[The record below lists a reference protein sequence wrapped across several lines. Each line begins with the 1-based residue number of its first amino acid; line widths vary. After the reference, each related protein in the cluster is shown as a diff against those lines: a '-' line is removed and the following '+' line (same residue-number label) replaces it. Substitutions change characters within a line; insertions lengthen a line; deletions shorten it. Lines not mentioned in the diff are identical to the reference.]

1 MDDFIPDSEAV
12 LYLDIGN
19 STIKAGYREGL
30 KWKRPEA
37 GRVHNAE
44 TLLDWINEH
53 RSRFQFIVISS
64 VVPKVTRAVTDKL
77 QNRRVRVLSVDDIPG
92 DLINYKTPE
101 TLGIDRFFA
110 CYGAVAHT
118 RKPVVVIDAGTA
130 CTLDYMSADSAYQG
144 GIILPGIG
152 ILEKSVK
159 EYAPNLP
166 EVERAVPEEW
176 PGRSTR
182 ESLQWGLA
190 GMMRNSILV
199 YLEKYASAYG
209 DYELV
214 LTGGDAGWMDSL
226 LDQPAKVRPM
236 LVFEGM
242 QRYLETHL

>member
-19 STIKAGYREGL
+19 STIKAAYREGL
-30 KWKRPEA
+30 KWERPEV
-37 GRVHNAE
+37 GKIQNAE

-53 RSRFQFIVISS
+53 STLFQLIVISS
-64 VVPKVTRAVTDKL
+64 VVPPVTRAVINHL
-77 QNRRVRVLSVDDIPG
+77 QDNRIRVLSVDDIPE

-118 RKPVVVIDAGTA
+118 QKSVVVIDAGTA
-130 CTLDYMSADSAYQG
+130 CTVDYMSADSVYQG
-144 GIILPGIG
+144 GVILPGIG
-152 ILEKSVK
+152 ILEESVK

-166 EVERAVPEEW
+166 EVEQAVPDEW

-182 ESLQWGLA
+182 ESLQWGLS
-190 GMMRNSILV
+190 GMVQNSIQV

-214 LTGGDAGWMDSL
+214 LTGGDAGWIKSL

-242 QRYLETHL
+242 KRYLETHL